1 MKTKHL
7 FLLSVAGL
15 FLLAGCERAAAP
27 VTLPTMISDNMVFQ
41 RDVPLSLWGQTL
53 PNAKVKVGF
62 QNKSYSA
69 RADADGNWSLVLD
82 SYAAGGPYEL
92 TINETVLKNI
102 LIGDVWVCSGQ
113 SNMEWPLTEA
123 SNSAQVLAEGGN
135 PNVRLFMVENV
146 RATEAQLDVVSSDKW
161 QVSTPES
168 MEPFSA
174 IGYLFA
180 DEIQKTQHVPIG
192 IIGSEWGGSP
202 IEVWMRKGLFDR
214 EVQDGLPEKYAAWTA
229 GQQELAAWQN
239 EVDRLDKERLGGVDI
254 TASDYD
260 ASDWQELSMPA
271 YWEGQIFPEY
281 DGIVYLRKDFM
292 LDKIPASAT
301 ITVGCV
307 DDKDETYINGIKVG
321 NGEGYNRTR
330 TYNIP
335 DRVLNRGNNT
345 VIIRVI
351 DNGGNGGIR
360 PMESLF
366 GLNCDGVRLSLAG
379 TWLAKK
385 TLPLADFPPSPHVPY
400 WENSQLYNAMLAPLT
415 HMPIKGVIWYQ
426 GESNVRD
433 AAAYKSNFEAMVG
446 DWRARWGVGDFP
458 FLYVQLANF
467 KVVGEDDVKWAEL
480 RQSQL
485 ENLSIANTAMA
496 VTIDI
501 GDPADI
507 HPTNKKEVARR
518 LALGAQ
524 KVAYGKAVEHTGPLF
539 RSAALDGSRVLVSFD
554 GVGGGLKSRSSVTLN
569 NFELSDAQGRWYPAE
584 ARIEGDK
591 VAVTSARVKKPVAV
605 RYAWSSSPEKVNFY
619 NAEGLPASPFTGKV
633 E

>member
-7 FLLSVAGL
+7 FWLSVVGL
-15 FLLAGCERAAAP
+15 LLLAGCERATTP
-27 VTLPTMISDNMVFQ
+27 VTLPAMISDNMVFQ
-41 RDVPLSLWGQTL
+41 RDAPLPLWGQTL
-53 PNAKVKVGF
+53 PNAKVRVGF
-62 QNKSYSA
+62 QNKSY
-69 RADADGNWSLVLD
+69 RTKADADGNWSLLLD

-92 TINETVLKNI
+92 TINETTLKNI

-123 SNSAQVLAEGGN
+123 SNCAQVLAGGGN
-135 PNVRLFMVENV
+135 SNVRLFMVENM
-146 RATEAQLDVVSSDKW
+146 RATEVQSDVVSYDRW
-161 QVSTPES
+161 QVSTPET

-174 IGYLFA
+174 VGYLFA
-180 DEIQKTQHVPIG
+180 DEVQKTQHVPIG

-214 EVQDGLPEKYAAWTA
+214 ERQDEQAEKNAAWIA
-229 GQQELAAWQN
+229 GQLELKAWQA
-239 EVDRLDKERLGGVDI
+239 EIDRLDNERLGGVDV
-254 TASDYD
+254 TASNYD

-281 DGIVYLRKDFM
+281 DGIVYLRKDFT
-292 LDKIPASAT
+292 LEEIPTSAT

-321 NGEGYNRTR
+321 SGEGYNKTR
-330 TYNIP
+330 VYNIP
-335 DRVLNRGNNT
+335 DRVLNQGSNAI
-345 VIIRVI
+345 VIRVI

-385 TLPLADFPPSPHVPY
+385 SLPFADFPPSPRVPH
-400 WENSQLYNAMLAPLT
+400 WEDSHLYNAMIAPLT
-415 HMPIKGVIWYQ
+415 RMPIKGVIWYQ
-426 GESNVRD
+426 GESNVWD

-446 DWRARWGVGDFP
+446 DWRTRWGVGDFP

-467 KVVGEDDVKWAEL
+467 KVMGEEDEKWAEL

-501 GDPADI
+501 GDPGDI
-507 HPTNKKEVARR
+507 HPTNKKDVAHR

-524 KVAYGKAVEHTGPLF
+524 KMAYGKAVVHTGPLF
-539 RSAALDGSRVLVSFD
+539 QSAKLEGGRVLVSFD
-554 GVGGGLKSRSSVTLN
+554 GVGGGLKSRSSVILN
-569 NFELSDAQGRWYPAE
+569 NFELADAQGRWHSSE

-591 VAVTSARVKKPVAV
+591 VAIASPKVKNPVAV
-605 RYAWSSSPEKVNFY
+605 RYAWSSSPERVNFY
-619 NAEGLPASPFTGKV
+619 NAEGLPASPFYGVV